1 MIQKYAQFWLFRKGS
16 RNSLPTIFCVT
27 LFKNNVSHVIFQRR
41 SEDTSSVAFE
51 VLIIKSEIDFINL
64 FIFNCLMSNVNL
76 FIFNCL
82 TSNTNL
88 FNFNCLTSNFC
99 FPKNI
104 FSTSRR
110 ERMFMD
116 ARPSFRVLKSTGKVM
131 TCYLRDTN
139 KFLRSRTCA
148 WIN

>member
-1 MIQKYAQFWLFRKGS
+1 MRKILYFAQLPGSHCLFGILFPIQGFSKG
-16 RNSLPTIFCVT
+16 
-27 LFKNNVSHVIFQRR
+27 
-41 SEDTSSVAFE
+41 TSSVALE

-64 FIFNCLMSNVNL
+64 LIFNCLTSNVNL

-82 TSNTNL
+82 MSNINL

-104 FSTSRR
+104 FFASRR

-116 ARPSFRVLKSTGKVM
+116 ARSGFQLNQENDDLLS
-131 TCYLRDTN
+131 
-139 KFLRSRTCA
+139 SRHK
-148 WIN
+148 